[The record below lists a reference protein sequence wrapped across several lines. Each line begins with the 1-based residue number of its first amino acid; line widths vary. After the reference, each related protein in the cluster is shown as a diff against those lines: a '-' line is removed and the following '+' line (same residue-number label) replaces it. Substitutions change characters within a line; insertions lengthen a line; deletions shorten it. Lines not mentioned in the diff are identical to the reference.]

1 MKTHQIT
8 FTEKN
13 RAELLEAE
21 IDDQLA
27 PNQALVKG
35 EHSVVSAGTEGAGFT
50 GLVQQMPFGGGG
62 SYPATTGYGHLG
74 EVLEVGSAVTMCKP
88 GRPGAEFFE
97 SCLSGENGR
106 RTIRVAD
113 AERRSR
119 REDCLRADGRR

>member
-35 EHSVVSAGTEGAGFT
+35 
-50 GLVQQMPFGGGG
+50 
-62 SYPATTGYGHLG
+62 
-74 EVLEVGSAVTMCKP
+74 
-88 GRPGAEFFE
+88 
-97 SCLSGENGR
+97 N
-106 RTIRVAD
+106 IR
-113 AERRSR
+113 S
-119 REDCLRADGRR
+119 

>member
-62 SYPATTGYGHLG
+62 SYPATTGYDI
-74 EVLEVGSAVTMCKP
+74 SA
-88 GRPGAEFFE
+88 R
-97 SCLSGENGR
+97 
-106 RTIRVAD
+106 
-113 AERRSR
+113 
-119 REDCLRADGRR
+119 CLRSDPLSPCASRATGC